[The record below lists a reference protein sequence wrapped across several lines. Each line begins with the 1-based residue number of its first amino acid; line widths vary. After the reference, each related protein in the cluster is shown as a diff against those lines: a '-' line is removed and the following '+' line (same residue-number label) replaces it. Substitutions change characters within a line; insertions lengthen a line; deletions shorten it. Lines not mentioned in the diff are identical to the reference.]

1 MNHLIDTNIIF
12 ELRKGDRC
20 NANVTAWY
28 DTLNDDDLYLSVLV
42 LGEIRKGVERIRTRD
57 DNLARALENWLI
69 SVNEAFAGRIIPVD
83 EAVATELGR
92 MGAVRPVSTID
103 ALMASTAKVH
113 GMTFATR
120 NTIGIVD
127 LGASVVNPFESTL

>member
-1 MNHLIDTNIIF
+1 MNHLIDTNKIS

-28 DTLNDDDLYLSVLV
+28 DTLNDDDHYLSVLV

-57 DNLARALENWLI
+57 DNQARALENWLI

-83 EAVATELGR
+83 EAVATEWGR

-103 ALMASTAKVH
+103 ALMAATAKVH

-120 NTIGIVD
+120 NTIDIVD